1 MSKKRIDDQQKEE
14 AWSRKFDD
22 EGGFSEGNYSR
33 TARKKAKGGI
43 SPILTT
49 LCVFLALL
57 IILPISVVWWYSNN
71 KDVEDTG
78 SANDQ
83 VTMNS
88 SSSSKESSSSSS
100 KESSS
105 ESKPVESSSAVS
117 SSSAPVEETPAPVE
131 PTPPVEETPP
141 PVEEPPVTNTYTV
154 KSGDNL
160 YRIAVNNGMTLDQI
174 KQLNGL
180 SSDTVSVGQV
190 LKIN

>member
-83 VTMNS
+83 VT
-88 SSSSKESSSSSS
+88 
-100 KESSS
+100 
-105 ESKPVESSSAVS
+105 
-117 SSSAPVEETPAPVE
+117 
-131 PTPPVEETPP
+131 
-141 PVEEPPVTNTYTV
+141 
-154 KSGDNL
+154 
-160 YRIAVNNGMTLDQI
+160 
-174 KQLNGL
+174 
-180 SSDTVSVGQV
+180 
-190 LKIN
+190 

>member
-105 ESKPVESSSAVS
+105 ESKPAESSSAVS
-117 SSSAPVEETPAPVE
+117 SSSAPVEEPPA
-131 PTPPVEETPP
+131 
-141 PVEEPPVTNTYTV
+141 TNTYTV

>member
-1 MSKKRIDDQQKEE
+1 
-14 AWSRKFDD
+14 
-22 EGGFSEGNYSR
+22 
-33 TARKKAKGGI
+33 
-43 SPILTT
+43 
-49 LCVFLALL
+49 
-57 IILPISVVWWYSNN
+57 
-71 KDVEDTG
+71 
-78 SANDQ
+78 
-83 VTMNS
+83 MNS

-105 ESKPVESSSAVS
+105 ESKPAESSSAVS
-117 SSSAPVEETPAPVE
+117 SSSAPVKETPAPVE

-141 PVEEPPVTNTYTV
+141 PVEEPPVKNTYTV

>member
-105 ESKPVESSSAVS
+105 ESKPAESSSAVS

-141 PVEEPPVTNTYTV
+141 PVEEPPAETYTV
-154 KSGDNL
+154 QANEGL
-160 YRIAVNNGMTLDQI
+160 WRIAKNHGLTLE
-174 KQLNGL
+174 QLKEMNGL
-180 SSDTVSVGQV
+180 TSDATYIGQV
-190 LKIN
+190 LRVK

>member
-14 AWSRKFDD
+14 AWSHKFDD

-88 SSSSKESSSSSS
+88 SSSSKESSSSSKESSSSSKESSSSS

-105 ESKPVESSSAVS
+105 ESKPAESSSAVS
-117 SSSAPVEETPAPVE
+117 SSSA
-131 PTPPVEETPP
+131 

-160 YRIAVNNGMTLDQI
+160 YRIAVNNGMTLDQL

>member
-105 ESKPVESSSAVS
+105 ESKPAESSSAVS

-154 KSGDNL
+154 KAGENM
-160 YRIAVNNGMTLDQI
+160 YRIGQNHGMTVEEI
-174 KQLNGL
+174 MQLNGL

-190 LKIN
+190 LKLN